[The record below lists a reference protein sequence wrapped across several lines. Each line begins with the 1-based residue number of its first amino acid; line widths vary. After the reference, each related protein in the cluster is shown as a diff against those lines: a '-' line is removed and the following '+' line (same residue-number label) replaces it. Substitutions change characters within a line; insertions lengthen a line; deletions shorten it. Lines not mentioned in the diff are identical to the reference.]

1 MRQNMTKEQ
10 YLKADKSVFILVEA
24 IIFYMILS
32 MVFAVFQHTARA
44 QTYIQLVVFVLAFIT
59 AIAGY
64 VFLKGKGS
72 CGLVLT
78 SMGFLSFLF
87 MMCMGSEELTY
98 VYAYPV
104 LITSIMYMNSRFAI
118 TGSAV
123 VLVAN
128 IVRTVRDLSSGSFDF
143 GVAMIRW
150 VVTILVCVSAYV
162 VMRVIQRFSTENMD
176 GIRKAA
182 EAQEEITKKM
192 TATADEIG
200 TNFEKADE
208 MLKLLNNC
216 ISANNFAMGNI
227 ADSMESTAQAIQTQA
242 EMCSNIQADS
252 DVVGTETEKVEEVSR
267 FTADNVAAGVEL
279 MRSLKKQTE
288 DVEQASQGT
297 VDATKRLMER
307 VDAVQNIVGEILQIS
322 SQTNLLV
329 LNASIEAAR
338 AGEAGRGFAVV
349 AEEIRLLSEQ
359 TQEASNK
366 ITGIIADLMEDA
378 KGASDS
384 VDNSVQSINKQTEMI
399 VVTQEKFEKIDGE
412 VKELTDSIH
421 NMKEVMGKILES
433 TGVISENISHLSA
446 TSEEVAA
453 SSEEGA
459 KNASD
464 AVEQMSEC
472 EKMLGNIQALS
483 VELKTYAQK

>member
-32 MVFAVFQHTARA
+32 MVFAVLQHTARA

-322 SQTNLLV
+322 SQTNLLA